1 MSVIG
6 RVKPGVSLRQAQSE
20 MDSIARALEKE
31 YPADDAE
38 QGVVVIP
45 MLSRVGHRIR
55 EALLIMLAAVGL
67 VLLISCA
74 NIGNLLLAQ
83 GVRAPR

>member
-1 MSVIG
+1 MWVIG
-6 RVKPGVSLRQAQSE
+6 RIKQACPSVRRKVKWIPS
-20 MDSIARALEKE
+20 ARALERE
-31 YPADDAE
+31 SPGRRE
-38 QGVVVIP
+38 QGALVIP
-45 MLSRVGHRIR
+45 MLSRVGIRFR

-83 GVRAPR
+83 GVRRRG